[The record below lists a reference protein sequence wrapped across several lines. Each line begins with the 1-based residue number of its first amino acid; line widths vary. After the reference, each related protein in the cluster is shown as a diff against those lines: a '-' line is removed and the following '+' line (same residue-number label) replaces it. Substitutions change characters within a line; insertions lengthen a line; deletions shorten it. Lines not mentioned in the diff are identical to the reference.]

1 MVTILISAAFRG
13 AVLIRGGESIRGRRL
28 FQCGNPKVQRLFE
41 TWRLLEEICYLFIYL
56 FIYLFVCLF
65 VCLFICLFIYL
76 FTYLFIYLF
85 IYLYSFTSFK
95 IEKKIFLNLN

>member
-1 MVTILISAAFRG
+1 MVTILIGAAFRG

-56 FIYLFVCLF
+56 FVCLF

-85 IYLYSFTSFK
+85 TYILLLHLK
-95 IEKKIFLNLN
+95 